1 MHSIQALRRAAHV
14 YSYRRLHDARR
25 RTNGHAALP
34 PSHRTPDFFRS
45 DDYRALLPRIGLCHP
60 RIRPSPL
67 TTAIAHAP
75 AVPPVSQTRG
85 AWRRADGRE
94 PATLQKCFQHASPWK
109 DKSRSLQTV
118 QGTETIRAY
127 SSCYIHI
134 PHIPT
139 KDQRTGAG

>member
-1 MHSIQALRRAAHV
+1 MHALRGDEIDARAQIKADAGAVTPQVKDSRAAAERN
-14 YSYRRLHDARR
+14 SAMKDDARR
-25 RTNGHAALP
+25 RT
-34 PSHRTPDFFRS
+34 
-45 DDYRALLPRIGLCHP
+45 
-60 RIRPSPL
+60 
-67 TTAIAHAP
+67 
-75 AVPPVSQTRG
+75 V
-85 AWRRADGRE
+85 GRE

-109 DKSRSLQTV
+109 DKFRSLQTV